1 MPTVFVEGGSRY
13 YFFSK
18 EETRMH
24 VHVSTPNG
32 EAKIWLE
39 PEISVAKAIN
49 LSKVEINEI
58 EKIAA
63 RRKEELIDAWN
74 KHFKKM

>member
-1 MPTVFVEGGSRY
+1 MPTVFVEGASRY

-18 EETRMH
+18 EETRKH

-39 PEISVAKAIN
+39 PDISVAKAIN
-49 LSKVEINEI
+49 LSKTEINDI
-58 EKIAA
+58 IKIATL
-63 RRKEELIDAWN
+63 RKEEIIDAWN
-74 KHFKKM
+74 KHFGKI